1 MNGSLI
7 LFILIML
14 FWCFINDVTLSRHT
28 FVSNI
33 SGVYMRI
40 FISYSIN
47 DYYILHNHH
56 YDTEWAFYC
65 YHLVPKDHLEGFEAL
80 QL

>member
-1 MNGSLI
+1 
-7 LFILIML
+7 
-14 FWCFINDVTLSRHT
+14 
-28 FVSNI
+28 
-33 SGVYMRI
+33 MRI
-40 FISYSIN
+40 FIIYSIN